1 MLLLL
6 LLQLLLLDSHLL
18 TMRCDD
24 ITNTCQKHS
33 RVPHSHVLANV
44 FSAVNQDFVAVP
56 PHSDA
61 AVRAPRRREG
71 ASGTATRLG

>member
-24 ITNTCQKHS
+24 ITNTCKNI
-33 RVPHSHVLANV
+33 HVYHTHMLLLMC
-44 FSAVNQDFVAVP
+44 FQ
-56 PHSDA
+56 
-61 AVRAPRRREG
+61 R
-71 ASGTATRLG
+71 